1 MENNTEN
8 TEKRHFI
15 ENSAENTDK
24 HGLMES
30 IIKWII
36 DHDSKKIKKYVDKL
50 REQNKGLS
58 NEELAQKVV
67 NREAIMC
74 GIAGAIT
81 GIGGFLT
88 MPITVPIDVYCSLK
102 TQAFMAYCVSYIYG
116 SADNTVDMK
125 RDIYLIIAGDAAKT
139 AFKKIGIDITEKISK
154 KVIEQYI
161 AQYATRQVY
170 SVLFVEFGREGA
182 LKILADEL
190 AIEIVERVIAQ
201 NSKTIFNKFFRK
213 IIPLVGAPIG
223 FAFDWTMAKMVG
235 KRAISYY
242 SGK

>member
-1 MENNTEN
+1 
-8 TEKRHFI
+8 
-15 ENSAENTDK
+15 
-24 HGLMES
+24 
-30 IIKWII
+30 
-36 DHDSKKIKKYVDKL
+36 
-50 REQNKGLS
+50 
-58 NEELAQKVV
+58 
-67 NREAIMC
+67 
-74 GIAGAIT
+74 
-81 GIGGFLT
+81 
-88 MPITVPIDVYCSLK
+88 MPFTVPIDVYCSLK

-161 AQYATRQVY
+161 AQYAAQQVY

-190 AIEIVERVIAQ
+190 SIEIVERVIAQ
-201 NSKTIFNKFFRK
+201 NSKTIFNRFFRK
-213 IIPLVGAPIG
+213 VIPFVGAPIG